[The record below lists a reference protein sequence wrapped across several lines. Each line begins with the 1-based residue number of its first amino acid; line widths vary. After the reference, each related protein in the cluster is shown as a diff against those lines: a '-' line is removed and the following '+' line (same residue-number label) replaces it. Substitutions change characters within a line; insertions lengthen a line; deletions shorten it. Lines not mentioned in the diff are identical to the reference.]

1 MTHSGRESLEAAR
14 EFANG
19 YVKQNAAS
27 WELSRSMPREF
38 FLAASEAG
46 LCGLLVPP
54 EQGGK
59 GIDFSTFVQIVETL
73 AYVDFASTFALIV
86 HNNHVRAIGTSGTA
100 SQVNKWL
107 PEMIAGRMIGAFL
120 LTEPQGGS
128 DAAATATVAVADGDG
143 FILNGEKAW
152 VTNSSHADLL
162 NVFAQTNP
170 GSGASGIASFQIPS
184 DSRGVT
190 RIPAYDML
198 GGYAFGAGGFR
209 FENVRVEADQL
220 LVPPGQG
227 FRSAMSGI
235 DIARTVVSAMCCGM
249 LQSGIDC
256 VMPRLLKRQA
266 FGRPLSEQQGLQW
279 QIADVATDLHASRLM
294 ALDAARLIDQDGA
307 ARIEAAH
314 AKKFATRAA
323 LGGISACMQA
333 MGADGLKQEYPLAR
347 HLVAAR
353 IAQFLDGTTEIQN
366 VVISRKLQEK
376 YKD

>member
-1 MTHSGRESLEAAR
+1 MTNAGRESLQAAR
-14 EFANG
+14 EFAHG
-19 YVKQNAAS
+19 YVRQNAAG
-27 WELSRSMPREF
+27 WELSRSMPKAF

-46 LCGLLVPP
+46 LYGLLVPA

-59 GIDFSTFVQIVETL
+59 GIGFSTFVQIVETL

-86 HNNHVRAIGTSGTA
+86 HNNHVRAIGTNGTA

-107 PEMIAGRMIGAFL
+107 PEMIAGNMIGAFL

-128 DAAATATVAVADGDG
+128 DAAAIATVATADGDG

-152 VTNSSHADLL
+152 VTNATHADLL

-170 GSGASGIASFQIPS
+170 GSGASGIASFQVPS

-235 DIARTVVSAMCCGM
+235 DVARTVVSAMCCGM
-249 LQSGIDC
+249 LQSSIDC
-256 VMPRLLKRQA
+256 VMPRMLKRQA
-266 FGRPLSEQQGLQW
+266 FGKPLSEQQGLQW

-294 ALDAARLIDQDGA
+294 ALDAARLIDQDGGA
-307 ARIEAAH
+307 PVAAAH

-323 LGGISACMQA
+323 LGGVSACMQA
-333 MGADGLKQEYPLAR
+333 MGADGLKQEYPLSR

-353 IAQFLDGTTEIQN
+353 MAQFMDGTTEIQN
-366 VVISRKLQEK
+366 VVISRMLQGK